1 MHEQALAIVR
11 ALVPVAWA
19 DGEFAQKEREM
30 FDALLDAYEAT
41 EQQKKELR
49 EYAKEKRTLDDI
61 HLQDLSTDD
70 RRVLLHHAVLL
81 TYADGVQA
89 AAESRFL
96 ADLATKLKIPADEAK
111 VVIGDAEA
119 RAKKHLKLL
128 G

>member
-1 MHEQALAIVR
+1 MHEQEYAIVR

-19 DGEFAQKEREM
+19 DGEFADKEQQM
-30 FDALLDAYEAT
+30 IDALLDAYGASDDE
-41 EQQKKELR
+41 KKKLR